1 MLVSLI
7 YANSLDVPFIF
18 DDSVVRNSKTL
29 EENSGHAL
37 AHNNIG
43 VIFQKRGQLKDARY
57 HYTKA
62 VRLDPD
68 YTDARRNLN
77 FISQKIGLS
86 AGH

>member
-1 MLVSLI
+1 LWEKLHTGSFFGSSRICGENMMN
-7 YANSLDVPFIF
+7 Y
-18 DDSVVRNSKTL
+18 RNT
-29 EENSGHAL
+29 
-37 AHNNIG
+37 G